1 MSEACGKRGLD
12 PFYKAHFTI
21 LEKQNNKSNKYWVE
35 CRYCPGS
42 RLNHRDNRLLEHIS
56 EPDQCPGASNDVR
69 MQALR
74 MLNRK
79 RQGGEEDAE
88 VVEAGKKRKLK
99 SAALESFLDR
109 PIDKTVSDEYDR
121 KMLRY
126 D

>member
-1 MSEACGKRGLD
+1 MSETRGKRGLD
-12 PFYKAHFTI
+12 PFYKAHFII

-56 EPDQCPGASNDVR
+56 EADQCPNASNDVR

-79 RQGGEEDAE
+79 RHDGEEDA
-88 VVEAGKKRKLK
+88 VNGDAGKKRKLK

-109 PIDKTVSDEYDR
+109 PIDKKVSDDYDR
-121 KMLRY
+121 KMLR
-126 D
+126 